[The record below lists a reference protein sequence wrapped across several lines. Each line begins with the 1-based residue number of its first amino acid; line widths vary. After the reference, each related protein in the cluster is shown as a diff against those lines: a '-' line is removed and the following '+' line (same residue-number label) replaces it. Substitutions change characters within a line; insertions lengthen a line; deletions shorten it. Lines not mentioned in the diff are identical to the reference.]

1 MAVRLDNLSRR
12 KALGMLGLASMVAYA
27 APSALS
33 LSTAEAGWRT
43 DRRRRITDRRRRITD
58 RRRFFRSPTRR
69 RTDRRRRITDR
80 RRFY

>member
-12 KALGMLGLASMVAYA
+12 KLSRRKALGILGLASMVAYA

-43 DRRRRITDRRRRITD
+43 DRRRRITDRRRF
-58 RRRFFRSPTRR
+58 FFRSPTRR